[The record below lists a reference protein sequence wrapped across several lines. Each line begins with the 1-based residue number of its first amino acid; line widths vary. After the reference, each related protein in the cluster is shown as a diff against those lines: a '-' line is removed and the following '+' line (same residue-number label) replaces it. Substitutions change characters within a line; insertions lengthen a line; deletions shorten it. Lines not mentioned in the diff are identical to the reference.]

1 MSKSLRKR
9 VKRSQSISEAK
20 SESDEIQANG
30 TRRGRSP
37 QRIPVYG
44 HGTKKCHES
53 RDSLFSSKSGFVA
66 YRGFLNLCV
75 ILLAVSNARLF
86 LENVLKYG
94 ILVDPLQWVT
104 AAMDNPYQWPNA
116 VLMFCSN
123 IFIILAFYI
132 EVSIARGRLTNYV
145 GSVLHIL
152 NLILLVLIPPVQIL
166 MLEPNPIGSIFSC
179 GTYAIVFLKL
189 WSYAQTNSWYRDEYT
204 KVSVQNRKLK
214 RTSSLPSRDWKQITD
229 QAIEVKYPYN
239 LTLRNLYYFMFA
251 PTLCYELNY
260 PRTERIRKRFLL
272 RRVIEA
278 LFLLQL
284 ELALCQQWIVPTLQK
299 AIDPI
304 HKLDATRM
312 FERLLKLSIPNH
324 LMWLIFFYWF
334 FHSVLNVLAELL
346 RFADR
351 EFYRDWWN
359 SETIVYFWQAWNIP
373 VHKWCT
379 RHVYKPLLRCGY
391 SKIAAQLI
399 VFLLSAFFHEYLVSV
414 PLHMFKLWAF
424 SGMVAQIPLAAL
436 TNWMS
441 KRYSPHYG
449 NMVVWTSLIIG
460 QPMAVLAYVYYYYV
474 LRFGGVSDQIQF

>member
-1 MSKSLRKR
+1 MSKSLRRR

-20 SESDEIQANG
+20 SELDGIQANG
-30 TRRGRSP
+30 TKERGRSP
-37 QRIPVYG
+37 QRIPTY
-44 HGTKKCHES
+44 GTKKCHES

-104 AAMDNPYQWPNA
+104 AALDNPYEWPNA
-116 VLMFCSN
+116 LLMLCSN
-123 IFIILAFYI
+123 IFIICAFYI
-132 EVSIARGRLTNYV
+132 EVSIARGRLTDYV
-145 GSVLHIL
+145 GSILHIL

-189 WSYAQTNSWYRDEYT
+189 WSYAQTNSWYREDYVKAST
-204 KVSVQNRKLK
+204 QNRKLK
-214 RTSSLPSRDWKQITD
+214 RSSSLPSRDLEQLMNKTID
-229 QAIEVKYPYN
+229 VRYPYN
-239 LTLRNLYYFMFA
+239 LTLKNLYYFVCA

-260 PRTERIRKRFLL
+260 PRTDRIRKSFLL

-379 RHVYKPLLRCGY
+379 RHVYKPLLRSGY
-391 SKIAAQLI
+391 SKIVAQLI

-436 TNWMS
+436 TSWMS